1 MVNNKQVLVIG
12 GGIAGLTAAKEL
24 SCMGI
29 GVVLVEKG
37 PFFGGHAAYLACK
50 ATDRCLKCNNC
61 LVEELLKEISEES
74 QVDIRS
80 RTEIEKIE
88 KNGERFRVSLR
99 SGPKLIDPEKCNNCG
114 ICFEKCPEKDQGAII
129 MAPSHHIQPFYA
141 IDPLKCTCF
150 RQKREGACQSVCPE
164 GAINLNEKE
173 VLLDLEVDGVVL
185 ATGFQPYDPEEN
197 KRFNF
202 GRYRNMVTGMDMEK
216 ILRLKGDIFRP
227 SDGST
232 PENIAF
238 IQCVGSRDTQ
248 QDKDY
253 CSRVCCAY
261 ALRMSLRIAHEHP
274 EIQITLFYMDIQN
287 FGKDFDRYY
296 REAREKIR
304 FVRSLPGD
312 FYASDNDRISIS
324 YYDEKT
330 QKPVS
335 NDFDMVSLS
344 VGMMPSASHPF
355 FKDIPGLSLDADRF
369 LSIPEGCGNKG
380 IVIAGSAEG
389 PMDVSESISHAK
401 RAALE
406 MARFLGIL

>member
-1 MVNNKQVLVIG
+1 M
-12 GGIAGLTAAKEL
+12 TAAKEL
-24 SCMGI
+24 SRMGS
-29 GVVLVEKG
+29 GVLLVEKG
-37 PFFGGHAAYLACK
+37 PLFGGHAAYLACK

-61 LVEELLKEISEES
+61 LVEERLKEISEES
-74 QVDIRS
+74 RIDIRL
-80 RTEIEKIE
+80 RTEVEEIEI
-88 KNGERFRVSLR
+88 NGERFSISLR
-99 SGPKLIDPEKCNNCG
+99 SGPKLIDPEKCTNCG
-114 ICFEKCPEKDQGAII
+114 ICFEKCPETDQGAII
-129 MAPSHHIQPFYA
+129 MAPSHHIHPFYA
-141 IDPLKCTCF
+141 IDPLKCAYF
-150 RQKREGACQSVCPE
+150 RQKKEGICQSVCPE

-173 VLLDLEVDGVVL
+173 EFLNLEVDGVVL

-202 GRYRNMVTGMDMEK
+202 GRYMNMVTGMDMEK

-227 SDGST
+227 SDDST
-232 PENIAF
+232 PENMAF
-238 IQCVGSRDTQ
+238 IQCVGSRDAHLDQ
-248 QDKDY
+248 DY

-261 ALRMSLRIAHEHP
+261 ALRMALRIGHEHP

-304 FVRSLPGD
+304 LIRGLPGD

-335 NDFDMVSLS
+335 DDFDMVVLS

-355 FKDIPGLSLDADRF
+355 FKDILGLPLDKDGF
-369 LSIPEGCGNKG
+369 LSMPEGFGNKG

-389 PMDVSESISHAK
+389 PMDVAESISHAK
-401 RAALE
+401 RAGLE
-406 MARFLGIL
+406 MARFLGILDS